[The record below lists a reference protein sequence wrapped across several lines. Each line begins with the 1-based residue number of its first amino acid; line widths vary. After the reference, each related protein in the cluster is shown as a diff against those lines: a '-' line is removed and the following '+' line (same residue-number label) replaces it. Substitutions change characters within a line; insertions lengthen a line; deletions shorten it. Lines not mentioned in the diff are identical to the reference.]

1 MTLRGAVLKSANR
14 KGRKDLKGL
23 NESVRLALRQE
34 FLCGHGVLCV
44 ESFKSS

>member
-14 KGRKDLKGL
+14 KGRKDRKGL
-23 NESVRLALRQE
+23 NESAQKY
-34 FLCGHGVLCV
+34 LCGLGVLCV